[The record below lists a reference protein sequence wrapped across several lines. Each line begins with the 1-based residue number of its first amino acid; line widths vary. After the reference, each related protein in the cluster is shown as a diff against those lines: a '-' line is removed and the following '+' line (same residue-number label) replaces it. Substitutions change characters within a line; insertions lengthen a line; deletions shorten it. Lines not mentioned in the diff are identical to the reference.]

1 MSTSKGI
8 KRPFGNCPSR
18 LNCCEAHMWRKLV
31 RACVP
36 GLLLPSDRV
45 CFELLVKLATKLYW
59 NGHFYPTLTAGE
71 RKVLVTLAA
80 KFGMTPGDR
89 KLIVDKQAQ
98 SQWVEEGKEKY
109 GL

>member
-1 MSTSKGI
+1 MSKTKGS
-8 KRPFGNCPSR
+8 KRPFGNTPSR
-18 LNCCEAHMWRKLV
+18 LKWYEQRVWRELV
-31 RACVP
+31 HASVP
-36 GLLLPSDRV
+36 GVLQPSDRV
-45 CFELLVKLATKLYW
+45 CFEMLVKLASKLYM
-59 NGHFYPTLTAGE
+59 GQPIGVGE
-71 RKVLVTLAA
+71 RKVLTTLST

>member
-1 MSTSKGI
+1 MLQSK
-8 KRPFGNCPSR
+8 P
-18 LNCCEAHMWRKLV
+18 
-31 RACVP
+31 
-36 GLLLPSDRV
+36 
-45 CFELLVKLATKLYW
+45 
-59 NGHFYPTLTAGE
+59 LTRGE
-71 RKVLVTLAA
+71 HKVLISLAA